1 MSKRPRDIGRKYLSG
16 SKKRAIAKAKKAKEE
31 KEKGAMDKF
40 IRSVNVESDNNEGN
54 GSQEMTCREASGK
67 PNLSSISSNDQ
78 QITSLCQNSPVE
90 TNMGDNDTSESSEE
104 DSNPA
109 LHNSFA
115 IKDDPA
121 TWPDRINQ
129 NVRDYL
135 VNKGPPKIIV
145 DDFPQN
151 EKGLHFSK
159 FQVFCKISLFLYFV
173 FLNLPI
179 SSKKTITNFFYVDN
193 AMNLKPLSMETG
205 KSKIMTKGLNFCSS
219 LETFHTCVRQNRL

>member
-90 TNMGDNDTSESSEE
+90 TNMSDNDTSESSEE

-159 FQVFCKISLFLYFV
+159 FHCKRKLKNGEVIERPWLIYSESSDKVYCYYCKLF
-173 FLNLPI
+173 
-179 SSKKTITNFFYVDN
+179 DN
-193 AMNLKPLSMETG
+193 SDTALATSGFN
-205 KSKIMTKGLNFCSS
+205 NW
-219 LETFHTCVRQNRL
+219 